1 MLYNHVMNELLC
13 RQVTRSN

>member
-13 RQVTRSN
+13 RQVTQSN